1 MATITVKIDSE
12 DLAREVLSHMGYLP
26 DDEDI
31 PDLISVDEDEED
43 EEDEPKV
50 IKTTCE
56 TCKPADAPA
65 N

>member
-31 PDLISVDEDEED
+31 PDLISVDEDD
-43 EEDEPKV
+43 EEEPETEPKTECAAC
-50 IKTTCE
+50 KTAE
-56 TCKPADAPA
+56 SVQ
-65 N
+65 